1 MKNRVKRI
9 YKALY
14 WLNFVIITFIS
25 LTICMTIYKICDDY
39 QARDFLEMARYLP
52 HIAWKVPTV
61 SIALCIVLGFSNYL
75 KSTVFAGLQSRVVVL
90 YVFDI
95 LLLSIITYTLNFG
108 YKGFFL
114 YLCAGVFLQVQSMS
128 VRLALIA
135 VSLGC
140 FTFFDYDLLTV
151 RVNMLPF
158 QEYINYYSPAR
169 QFYLYGMKSLLES
182 LNLILVMI
190 FFYMFINSKIR
201 ENKEFI
207 DLNNRL
213 KMNINELNLANE
225 KLEEAGRMKERNRLA
240 HEIHDILGHS
250 LTCISTGLEACM
262 EVAGQNN
269 PGLTSHIN
277 KIKKVSDKGLLD
289 IRRSV
294 RELKSDVIDE
304 ASLIKSLEELIEGI
318 NSLGKQVVSLSIK
331 GDIQTLQHD
340 EELTVY
346 RLIQE
351 STTNSI
357 RHGEALHIRI
367 RMVFSK
373 GELMIRISDDGK
385 GCTSIAKNFGISHM
399 EEQIRILGG
408 SIRFESEPGA
418 GFVTIAQLP
427 IRSESLND

>member
-1 MKNRVKRI
+1 MKNQVKKI

-14 WLNFVIITFIS
+14 WLNLIIVTFIS
-25 LTICMTIYKICDDY
+25 LTICMTIYKICNDY

-61 SIALCIVLGFSNYL
+61 SIILYILLGFSNIL
-75 KSTVFAGLQSRVVVL
+75 KSTVFNQQQSKIIIL
-90 YVFDI
+90 YI
-95 LLLSIITYTLNFG
+95 LDLLIFSLITYTLNFG
-108 YKGFFL
+108 YKGYFL
-114 YLCAGVFLQVQSMS
+114 YICAGIFLQIQGVS
-128 VRLALIA
+128 VRLIML
-135 VSLGC
+135 VVTLGC
-140 FTFFDYDLLTV
+140 YTFFDYDLLTV
-151 RVNMLPF
+151 QVNMLPF
-158 QEYINYYSPAR
+158 QEYINYFNPTR
-169 QFYLYGMKSLLES
+169 QFYLYGIKSFLES

-190 FFYMFINSKIR
+190 FFYMLINSKIR

-207 DLNNRL
+207 QLNSRL
-213 KMNINELNLANE
+213 KANIRELNIANE

-262 EVAGQNN
+262 EVTGKDN
-269 PGLTSHIN
+269 PGLTKHIH

-304 ASLIKSLEELIEGI
+304 ASLIQSVKELIDGI
-318 NSLGKQVVSLSIK
+318 NSLGKQIVTLNIEGNILS
-331 GDIQTLQHD
+331 LQHD

-357 RHGEALHIRI
+357 RHGDALNIHID
-367 RMVFSK
+367 
-373 GELMIRISDDGK
+373 MIFEKMNLTIKISDDGK
-385 GCTSIAKNFGISHM
+385 GCLSIVKNFGISHM
-399 EEQIRILGG
+399 EEQISILGG
-408 SIRFESEPGA
+408 NIKFFFGEGT
-418 GFVTIAQLP
+418 GFKTIAHLP
-427 IRSESLND
+427 IRSETLE